1 MPSLSALYLKKI
13 DTERRNLINYL
24 TGPYELAEAKAL
36 YQANDKKVREATI
49 EIGDLNRKINPVI
62 DVIPIDT
69 AVVLDDVKI
78 KSRIAKYES
87 DIRHAEQ
94 QLKEIDIKPKKANK
108 TNNQHKQKSEDED
121 DSTNLEEEKDQI
133 SNKIAKLKQDKTD
146 FETNLKKLKDAK
158 DQFKAAS
165 DELTNLNTNC
175 ALTLDRN
182 PNANVN
188 RENAH
193 AYTEKTKKIK
203 DILEKEKDQINA
215 LKANENRKDR
225 IKTIQDATINALKND
240 PIIKLEETDDL
251 YKRIAALHK
260 SRLQPFTDVRRSIGL
275 KRLHEL
281 EAEKNR
287 RKQGARNSQFN
298 VRGANFTATAVDPQT
313 GEEIFKPFTEDQ
325 FQKANDKL
333 VFKQNPDIEY
343 VENGGSKHS
352 LTILSNDVDTL
363 QEAVA
368 LCSTQGCNTLVL
380 DPTENS
386 ASVAARHEIAK
397 EALRQDYYH
406 VTLNAEKDDKE
417 GRMLQHIFDVKR
429 ALAKRNND
437 AVGLSQDT
445 DWVEL
450 YRILGTTSVT
460 YRGNIQRKTASSI
473 ELQEMLLEN
482 LTPAQLASLTMGL
495 KQKHNDGKTGYDNNY
510 YNDTIN
516 KIVSMLMKR
525 SVREQNQYLLELKG
539 HPDLQKALLTQLAVR
554 HQLKLENLSPIN
566 GGDAFGA
573 DGSTNVV
580 GTQNL
585 HWIRRASQ
593 GKINEVMETLTA
605 QLEPETIV
613 HARNKLAQKPQG
625 GNTRTYN
632 ALKALTDEI
641 ADPGNGFSPL
651 RSGVL

>member
-1 MPSLSALYLKKI
+1 MPTFSALFKKKI
-13 DTERRNLINYL
+13 ETEHKNIISYV
-24 TGPYELAEAKAL
+24 TGPYELAEAKASKE
-36 YQANDKKVREATI
+36 ANEIKIRELTTEIQDATI
-49 EIGDLNRKINPVI
+49 RINTITKINPVNTTIQI
-62 DVIPIDT
+62 DATLDT
-69 AVVLDDVKI
+69 
-78 KSRIAKYES
+78 RISKYEN
-87 DIRHAEQ
+87 DIQNAEEV
-94 QLKEIDIKPKKANK
+94 LRKLDAELEKA
-108 TNNQHKQKSEDED
+108 KQKKQQKQSDED
-121 DSTNLEEEKDQI
+121 LTLLEKQREEFVK
-133 SNKIAKLKQDKTD
+133 NIAKLKQEKADL
-146 FETNLKKLKDAK
+146 ETNIQKLKDAK
-158 DQFKAAS
+158 KNHNAVSA
-165 DELTNLNTNC
+165 ELTALSHNCALKLNTN
-175 ALTLDRN
+175 
-182 PNANVN
+182 PNDHTVDWTHQ
-188 RENAH
+188 H
-193 AYTEKTKKIK
+193 AYTEKTKRIK
-203 DILEKEKDQINA
+203 EILEKEKDQINA

-386 ASVAARHEIAK
+386 GSVAARHEIAK

-406 VTLNAEKDDKE
+406 VTLNAERDDKE

>member
-1 MPSLSALYLKKI
+1 MPTFSALFKKKI
-13 DTERRNLINYL
+13 ETEHKNIISYV

-36 YQANDKKVREATI
+36 DEANNIKIRELTTEIQDATI
-49 EIGDLNRKINPVI
+49 RINTITKINPVHTVIQI
-62 DVIPIDT
+62 DATLDALIP
-69 AVVLDDVKI
+69 
-78 KSRIAKYES
+78 KYEN
-87 DIRHAEQ
+87 DIQNAEEKLRQ
-94 QLKEIDIKPKKANK
+94 TDAELEKA
-108 TNNQHKQKSEDED
+108 KQKNDLKKQQKQLED
-121 DSTNLEEEKDQI
+121 DLTPLEKQREEFVK
-133 SNKIAKLKQDKTD
+133 NIAKLKQEKADL
-146 FETNLKKLKDAK
+146 ETNIQKLKDAK
-158 DQFKAAS
+158 KNFNAVSA
-165 DELTNLNTNC
+165 ELTALSHNC
-175 ALTLDRN
+175 ALKLKRN
-182 PNANVN
+182 PDDDTVDWKHQ
-188 RENAH
+188 H
-193 AYTEKTKKIK
+193 AYTKKTKKIK
-203 DILEKEKDQINA
+203 DILEKEKEDIDK
-215 LKANENRKDR
+215 LKADEDRKNR
-225 IKTIQDATINALKND
+225 IKTIQDATLAALKND

-325 FQKANDKL
+325 FQKAADKL

-352 LTILSNDVDTL
+352 LTILSNDIDTL

-406 VTLNAEKDDKE
+406 VTLNAERDDKE

-641 ADPGNGFSPL
+641 ADSGNGFSPL